1 MKNKILC
8 PNCEQFGIKQTIGVI
23 LPNGIISIQR
33 GYYKMG
39 YREFTLI
46 KGSDFTLICGKCS
59 NEVFLRKG
67 GKLENSS
74 SRDRIF
80 RVTFSETAVKFGIQ
94 GTGSFA

>member
-1 MKNKILC
+1 
-8 PNCEQFGIKQTIGVI
+8 
-23 LPNGIISIQR
+23 
-33 GYYKMG
+33 MG

-74 SRDRIF
+74 SGDRISRF
-80 RVTFSETAVKFGIQ
+80 TFSETVGRLGSQ
-94 GTGSFA
+94 GSQGFA